1 VPANKRDLTRTTLA
15 VLFIAALIL
24 ASLWIVR
31 PFLPAVIWAAMI
43 VIATWP
49 IMLWTQARLW
59 NSRALA
65 VTVMV
70 AALVLVLVLP
80 LSLAIIS
87 VIGSTDE
94 IVAWTQSLASFEVPP
109 PPNWLGR
116 LPLVGEAAMRAWEHL
131 AALGIKGLVPKM
143 APYLLEAAKWLL
155 AQAGGVGGLL
165 LHFFLTVI
173 AAAIL
178 YGSGE
183 RAVAGLRRF
192 GNRLAGEHGE
202 VSVGLAGQAIRS
214 VALGVIVTAFV
225 QSGLGGIGLAIAGV
239 PYAIAL
245 TAVMFMLCIAQLGP
259 VFVLLPAIVLMYWHG
274 DTGGAT
280 FLLVWS
286 IPVVI
291 LDNFLR
297 PALIKRGADLP
308 LALIFVGVI
317 GGLIGFGLVGI
328 FVGPVVLSVAY
339 TLLTAWVDEQQGPV
353 EPTIGNLP
361 DL

>member
-1 VPANKRDLTRTTLA
+1 M
-15 VLFIAALIL
+15 
-24 ASLWIVR
+24 LWI
-31 PFLPAVIWAAMI
+31 
-43 VIATWP
+43 
-49 IMLWTQARLW
+49 QARLW
-59 NSRALA
+59 NSRPLA
-65 VTVMV
+65 MTVMV

-80 LSLAIIS
+80 VSLAILS
-87 VIGSTDE
+87 VIGSADE
-94 IVAWTQSLASFEVPP
+94 IVAWAKSLASFEVPP
-109 PPNWLGR
+109 PPDWLGR
-116 LPLVGEAAMRAWEHL
+116 LPIIGDAAMRWWEHL
-131 AALGIKGLVPKM
+131 AALGIKGLAPKI

-155 AQAGGVGGLL
+155 AQVGGVGGLL

-173 AAAIL
+173 VVAIL

-202 VSVGLAGQAIRS
+202 ISVGLAGQAIRG

-225 QSGLGGIGLAIAGV
+225 QSGLGGIGLALVGV
-239 PYAIAL
+239 PYAVAL

-259 VFVLLPAIVLMYWHG
+259 VLVLLPAIALMYWNG
-274 DTGGAT
+274 DTSGAT

-286 IPVVI
+286 IPVVL

-308 LALIFVGVI
+308 LPLIFVGVI
-317 GGLIGFGLVGI
+317 GGLIAFGLVGI

-339 TLLTAWVDEQQGPV
+339 TLLAAWVGEQQERV
-353 EPTIGNLP
+353 NRMIGDAP